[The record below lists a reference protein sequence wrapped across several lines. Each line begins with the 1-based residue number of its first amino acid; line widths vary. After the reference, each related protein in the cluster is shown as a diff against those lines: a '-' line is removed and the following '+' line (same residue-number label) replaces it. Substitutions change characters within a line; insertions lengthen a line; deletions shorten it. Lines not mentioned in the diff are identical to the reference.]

1 MGIIKEFKEF
11 AIKGNLVDIAIGL
24 IIGAA
29 FGKVV
34 TSFVEDIIMPPI
46 GLLIGG
52 TDFSNLKIT
61 LKEATIVNSKQ
72 VAAVTLNYG
81 NFIQII
87 IDFLIV
93 AISVF
98 VVIKLMNTL
107 KKKEQ
112 EQAVTPA
119 PDVLTKDQILLTEI
133 RDSLKNRP

>member
-34 TSFVEDIIMPPI
+34 TSLVDNVIMPPI

-52 TDFSNLKIT
+52 VDFSDLAIQLKAAGTENGKEIPAVV
-61 LKEATIVNSKQ
+61 LK
-72 VAAVTLNYG
+72 YG
-81 NFIQII
+81 QFIQDIL
-87 IDFLIV
+87 DFLIV
-93 AISVF
+93 ALAVFSV
-98 VVIKLMNTL
+98 VKVMNTI

-112 EQAVTPA
+112 EQPAKPA

-133 RDSLKNRP
+133 RDSLKNRA